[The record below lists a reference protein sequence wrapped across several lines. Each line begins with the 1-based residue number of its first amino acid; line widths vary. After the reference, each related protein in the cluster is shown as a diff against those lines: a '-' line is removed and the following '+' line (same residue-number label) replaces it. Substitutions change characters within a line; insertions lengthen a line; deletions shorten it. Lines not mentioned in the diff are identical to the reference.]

1 MTFMIKINNLILKLF
16 IFFIIIF
23 FSFFLFVYKLN
34 NSTQFSDYI
43 TKLFPIELRAYIKN
57 NFFKNTQDYE
67 FITSDTSLFDKGN
80 FKTFFNYKVNN
91 LKFLDI
97 PFYSIYNN
105 RPEPFFVDFIDY
117 NNFLAASTF
126 GEFFLIDNK
135 TDKKINIETNFK
147 DFITYKNNL
156 IQIRDILIDN
166 NDIYV
171 SYVKEVKKNCYNVSI
186 LRSNLKEYNLKKLSF
201 LTFYTHSQC
210 VDNSIL
216 AQLNSPL
223 DRKSIWPIKGHRS
236 VVINQAGGSMTMDHD
251 NNDIYLSSGVFG
263 ARSLAQD
270 RQSLFGKIIK
280 INISNGTSDI
290 FSFGHRN
297 PQGIYYLKK
306 NNLLI
311 SSEHGPL
318 GGDEINLIS
327 KNKNYGWPISS
338 YGNHYNGL
346 QRPEAPLYKSHKK
359 YGFEE
364 PLFVFESR
372 TAPTSVINFD
382 MNDIDESIN
391 FILVSSLKGKNLFLF
406 SLNDKMVSLIQK
418 ISLNERI
425 RDISLMNDR
434 LLISLETSKRIL
446 IIDLQK

>member
-1 MTFMIKINNLILKLF
+1 MTFIIKINKVILRF
-16 IFFIIIF
+16 SIFFIILF
-23 FSFFLFVYKLN
+23 ASFFLFVYKLN
-34 NSTQFSDYI
+34 NSTQFSDNI
-43 TKLFPIELRAYIKN
+43 TKLFPIEFRAYIKN
-57 NFFKNTQDYE
+57 NFFKNAQDYE
-67 FITSDTSLFDKGN
+67 FITSDTSLFDKEN
-80 FKTFFNYKVNN
+80 FNTFFNYKVNN

-105 RPEPFFVDFIDY
+105 RPEPFFVDFIDFD
-117 NNFLAASTF
+117 NFLAVSTF

-135 TDKKINIETNFK
+135 IDKKINIETNFK

-156 IQIRDILIDN
+156 IQIRDILIN
-166 NDIYV
+166 NNEIYV

-186 LRSNLKEYNLKKLSF
+186 LRSNLEHYHVKKLLFS
-201 LTFYTHSQC
+201 TFYTHNQC

-216 AQLNSPL
+216 AKLNSPL

-251 NNDIYLSSGVFG
+251 NNDIYLTSGVFG

-280 INISNGTSDI
+280 INILNGISDI
-290 FSFGHRN
+290 FSLGHRN
-297 PQGIYYLKK
+297 PQGIFYFKK
-306 NNLLI
+306 NSQLI
-311 SSEHGPL
+311 STEHGPL

-346 QRPEAPLYKSHKK
+346 QRPEAPLHKSHKK

-372 TAPTSVINFD
+372 TAPTSIINFNL
-382 MNDIDESIN
+382 NDIDESIN
-391 FILVSSLKGKNLFLF
+391 FFLVSSLKGKNLFLF
-406 SLNDKMVSLIQK
+406 SFNGKMVSLIQK

-434 LLISLETSKRIL
+434 LLIGLETSKRIL
-446 IIDLQK
+446 IIDL